1 MNKFE
6 YFEPQRV
13 DDLLSLFEKYG
24 EGAKILA
31 GGTDLIPQMKRG
43 LIVPRVLLSL
53 SRISDLQKVKEDQG
67 GLRIGAMIPLA
78 ILERSPLLASLY
90 PGLQKAISHV
100 GTPSLRNAAT
110 IGGNIC
116 LDTKC
121 IYRDQVQTWRRAL
134 EPCFKLGGQRC
145 YVVRGG
151 KTCHAS
157 LAADTVPALI
167 ALGTKARIFSPSGEK
182 SIPVEDLYTGDGLR
196 PLALSHEELLTEIML
211 PSIPMGARSAYLR
224 FSFRKAIDFPLV
236 SAAFFMVQ
244 KDGACLNVKI
254 VLGAVAPKPLCL
266 SQLEETLKG
275 RRITQD
281 LLRDCSEQAPEEAL
295 QKSRSGRIDA
305 FTRRMIVHLVYR
317 GLAEVSE
324 QT

>member
-1 MNKFE
+1 MKNFD
-6 YFEPQRV
+6 YFEPKSV
-13 DDLLSLFEKYG
+13 SDLLALLSEYG
-24 EGAKILA
+24 EKAAILA
-31 GGTDLIPQMKRG
+31 GGTDLIPRMKKG
-43 LIVPRVLLSL
+43 LISPSYLINIARISGLRKIEESQEGLKIGPMVPLSLLERNPLLS
-53 SRISDLQKVKEDQG
+53 SR
-67 GLRIGAMIPLA
+67 
-78 ILERSPLLASLY
+78 Y
-90 PGLQKAISHV
+90 PVLQKAISHV

-151 KTCHAS
+151 KNCHAS
-157 LAADTVPALI
+157 LAADTIPALI
-167 ALGTKARIFSPSGEK
+167 ALGAGVRILSPSGER
-182 SIPVEDLYTGDGLR
+182 SIPVEALYTGDGVR
-196 PLALSHEELLTEIML
+196 PLVLSHEELLTEITL
-211 PSIPMGARSAYLR
+211 PSLPMGARSAYLR

-236 SAAFFMVQ
+236 SAAFFMGQ
-244 KDGACLNVKI
+244 KDGVCLSAKI
-254 VLGAVAPKPLCL
+254 VLGAVAPKPLRL

-275 RRITQD
+275 KKITPD

-295 QKSRSGRIDA
+295 QTSKSGRIDA
-305 FTRRMIVHLVYR
+305 FTRRMIVRLVYQ
-317 GLAEVSE
+317 GLAEVSQ